1 MMDADHDLD
10 TESVTEMS
18 QMISSLIEDG
28 HYTDLVV
35 SLYSDIGNIAINN
48 PKIEKYISAA
58 KSGNTAIIKELL
70 GKSDKMSNNPFS
82 NPFILKLS
90 SIFILA
96 SDCQS

>member
-35 SLYSDIGNIAINN
+35 SLYSDIGNISICVY
-48 PKIEKYISAA
+48 PIF
-58 KSGNTAIIKELL
+58 TA
-70 GKSDKMSNNPFS
+70 
-82 NPFILKLS
+82 
-90 SIFILA
+90 
-96 SDCQS
+96 